1 MKFKIYIKLVFYI
14 ANSIL
19 YLLYLFPGSL
29 LGWFFYDNYLIQPQI
44 TSDFLLSSNH
54 VYAFILLS
62 ILGISS
68 YQINQYRFLFL
79 YLFFLSVILELCH
92 LLIPNRGFE
101 FSDLFGNMVGVLI
114 IFLFTKLFIMMKKK

>member
-1 MKFKIYIKLVFYI
+1 MKFKIYIKIVFYI

-29 LGWFFYDNYLIQPQI
+29 LGWFFYDDYLIQPQI

-62 ILGISS
+62 ILGIIS
-68 YQINQYRFLFL
+68 YQINHYRFLFL

>member
-1 MKFKIYIKLVFYI
+1 MKIQFYFKIVFYI

-29 LGWFFYDNYLIQPQI
+29 LGWFLYDNHLKQPQI

-62 ILGISS
+62 ILGIIS
-68 YQINQYRFLFL
+68 YQINHYRFLFL
-79 YLFFLSVILELCH
+79 YLFFLSIILEVCH
-92 LLIPNRGFE
+92 LVIPNRGFE
-101 FSDLFGNMVGVLI
+101 FSDLFGNIVGVLI
-114 IFLFTKLFIMMKKK
+114 IFFFANLVMMIKKK